1 MTLRFRLLVF
11 SLWIAA
17 TPFAR
22 HVLAQPA
29 DSLRATVASDSL
41 PRLFSKIDSL
51 PKRPLPFA
59 IAEEKRLSDEDLRD
73 KVEGVY
79 LTGLPEFE
87 QNPING
93 FGVGG
98 NFFIY
103 QNGDRSDPFFE
114 YTPYRQRY
122 TGSFKVFQSGK
133 WDAAINMDFPYLFD
147 SPWRMRVD
155 VVFEED
161 PNFQYFGIGANTM
174 QPLRF
179 LNKATGQVQTFSR
192 IDPYLE
198 NLAIVRPGRPE
209 IGEAALVTDRH
220 YNELIYSE
228 NLYNILFERV
238 FFEGRLRLMFGYE
251 LLFIGIKDYFGRE
264 AEEAFNLDGDEVK
277 GVLNGR
283 TRLTEDFL
291 GITPGD
297 PWRQRNIAGY
307 NGGRESIFAFA
318 LIYDTRDFEPD
329 PSHGV
334 FIEYSHEHS
343 RPWFGSEFSFDKN
356 LLQVEAFVPIFQ
368 QNDIRLTFASCW
380 NLGYIWG
387 EKVPFYEAFDLSS
400 QSEAG
405 GTEVLGGA
413 RSLRGFREYRFT
425 GPLTALVNL
434 ELRAKFFKVQFLGQ
448 TFLLGAVPFIDL
460 GRVWDRW
467 QDFSFTDYRWNYGIG
482 ARISWNQATILRFDF
497 AQSAEASQ
505 FFFGFQHI
513 F

>member
-1 MTLRFRLLVF
+1 MMMRYAILICALF
-11 SLWIAA
+11 IATA
-17 TPFAR
+17 TFAQR
-22 HVLAQPA
+22 N
-29 DSLRATVASDSL
+29 
-41 PRLFSKIDSL
+41 DSL
-51 PKRPLPFA
+51 PKPKLPFA
-59 IAEEKRLSDEDLRD
+59 IAEEKRLSEEEIRD
-73 KVEGVY
+73 KVEGLY
-79 LTGLPEFE
+79 FTGLPEFE

-93 FGVGG
+93 FGIGG

-103 QNGDRSDPFFE
+103 QNGDRNDPFFE

-122 TGSFKVFQSGK
+122 MGSFKVFQSGK

-147 SPWRMRVD
+147 GPWRMRVD
-155 VVFEED
+155 FVFEED

-198 NLAIVRPGRPE
+198 NLAIVRRGRPE
-209 IGEAALVTDRH
+209 IGEADEVTDRH
-220 YNELIYSE
+220 YNEVFYTE
-228 NLYNILFERV
+228 NLYNILIERV
-238 FFEGRLRLMFGYE
+238 LLEGRLRLMFGYE

-264 AEEAFNLDGDEVK
+264 AEEAFGTNGSAVPN
-277 GVLNGR
+277 VLNGR

-291 GITPGD
+291 GITPGN
-297 PWRQRNIAGY
+297 PWARSNIAGY

-356 LLQVEAFVPIFQ
+356 LIQIESFLPVFQ
-368 QNDIRLTFASCW
+368 RNDVRITFASCW

-387 EKVPFYEAFDLSS
+387 NRVPFYEAFDLSS
-400 QSEAG
+400 QAEAG

-434 ELRAKFFKVQFLGQ
+434 EMRAKFFKLHFLGQ
-448 TFLLGAVPFIDL
+448 TFSFGITPFLDL
-460 GRVWDRW
+460 GRVWDRL
-467 QDFSFTDYRWNYGIG
+467 QDFGFTDYRWNYGIG
-482 ARISWNQATILRFDF
+482 ARIAWNQATILRFDF